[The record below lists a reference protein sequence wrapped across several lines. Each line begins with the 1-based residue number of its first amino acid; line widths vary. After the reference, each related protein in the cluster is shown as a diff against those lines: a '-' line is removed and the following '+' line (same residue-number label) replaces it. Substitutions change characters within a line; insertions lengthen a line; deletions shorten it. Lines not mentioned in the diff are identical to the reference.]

1 MWENIMSV
9 YDDDLKLFLYESLCS
24 IDYYKD
30 LEFSSPQILNHLAFC
45 MEARLQETGDH
56 LFQESDIMGSDE
68 LVIVYSGL
76 IEMYTI
82 MDDGT
87 EFVIETLP
95 KGSIINAH

>member
-1 MWENIMSV
+1 
-9 YDDDLKLFLYESLCS
+9 
-24 IDYYKD
+24 
-30 LEFSSPQILNHLAFC
+30 
-45 MEARLQETGDH
+45 
-56 LFQESDIMGSDE
+56 MGSDE